1 MLGEQDNLPI
11 TCRAFAKPGTF
22 YRYASANPNVK
33 QNRKLS
39 NVLRNPGFANALL
52 NKTFSSLLTHKNTKI
67 CILFYYVLII
77 KKQINYELQ
86 KSSVQHLCY
95 ASKD

>member
-52 NKTFSSLLTHKNTKI
+52 SLVLYFRVVLRVYYIQSLLNVDCT
-67 CILFYYVLII
+67 
-77 KKQINYELQ
+77 
-86 KSSVQHLCY
+86 
-95 ASKD
+95 